1 MCQVN
6 GKVEGEFI
14 VLDVGVNKGQS
25 INFFRNLFPR
35 VKIYAFEP
43 SKKTFSKLQ
52 RRIEKHRQ
60 KDVVLFQFGLGE
72 FPGEFNF
79 YESILDE
86 TSTFTLPK
94 EDSLYLNMKNKF
106 LLQKNKQ
113 AFKTTSARIETLDNF
128 IKEYEIK
135 YIDILKVDVEGF
147 AYEVLRCGKIA
158 LQDKKINI
166 VQFERNTD
174 DMCEDNFEAINEF
187 LKVRGYLRVTAIQ
200 HPLGDF
206 FEMIYQRT

>member
-1 MCQVN
+1 
-6 GKVEGEFI
+6 
-14 VLDVGVNKGQS
+14 
-25 INFFRNLFPR
+25 
-35 VKIYAFEP
+35 
-43 SKKTFSKLQ
+43 
-52 RRIEKHRQ
+52 
-60 KDVVLFQFGLGE
+60 
-72 FPGEFNF
+72 
-79 YESILDE
+79 
-86 TSTFTLPK
+86 
-94 EDSLYLNMKNKF
+94 
-106 LLQKNKQ
+106 
-113 AFKTTSARIETLDNF
+113 
-128 IKEYEIK
+128 
-135 YIDILKVDVEGF
+135 LKVDVEGF